1 MILTFESLLS
11 IESDKSIVVGDDKE
25 LIIRIEVYDSNS
37 YIVIG

>member
-1 MILTFESLLS
+1 MIFTFESLLS

>member
-11 IESDKSIVVGDDKE
+11 IESDKSIVVGDDNE

>member
-11 IESDKSIVVGDDKE
+11 IESDKSIVVGDDNE

-37 YIVIG
+37 YIIIG

>member
-37 YIVIG
+37 YIIIG